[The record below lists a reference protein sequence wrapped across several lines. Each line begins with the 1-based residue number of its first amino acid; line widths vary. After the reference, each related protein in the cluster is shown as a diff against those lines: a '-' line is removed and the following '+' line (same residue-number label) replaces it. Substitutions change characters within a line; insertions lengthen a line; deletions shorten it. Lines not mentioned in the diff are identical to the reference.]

1 MRTYTETVREG
12 TKVAE
17 VDWSYDFRQHFNN
30 YCTSDDGRDEI
41 CAKSVQRFR
50 EIAEAFAAGKTVRAT
65 TYGGWP
71 RCGYGEVLDVG
82 MYDGWP
88 YWKPVPSVFTR
99 SALGGGEWHCFAML
113 TDYEPANAGINGHC
127 PTRSNDEH

>member
-1 MRTYTETVREG
+1 MRTYTTTVSEG
-12 TKVAE
+12 EKVGD

-30 YCTSDDGRDEI
+30 YCTSEAGRDEI

-50 EIAEAFAAGKTVRAT
+50 EISEAFAASKTVRAT

-99 SALGGGEWHCFAML
+99 SPLGGGEWHCFAAL
-113 TDYEPANAGINGHC
+113 TDYELVNTGVE
-127 PTRSNDEH
+127 R

>member
-1 MRTYTETVREG
+1 MRTYTTTVREG
-12 TKVAE
+12 EKVGE

-30 YCTSDDGRDEI
+30 HCTSDAGRDEI
-41 CAKSVQRFR
+41 CAKSVQRLR
-50 EIAEAFAAGKTVRAT
+50 EIADAHSAGKVVRAT

-88 YWKPVPSVFTR
+88 YWKPVPSVFTS

-113 TDYEPANAGINGHC
+113 TDHEVSG
-127 PTRSNDEH
+127 